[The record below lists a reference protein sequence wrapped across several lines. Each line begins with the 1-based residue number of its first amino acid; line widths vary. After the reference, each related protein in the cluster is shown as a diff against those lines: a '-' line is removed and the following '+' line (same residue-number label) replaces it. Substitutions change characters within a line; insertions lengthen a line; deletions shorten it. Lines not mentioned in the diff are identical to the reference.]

1 MSHRAHRCEGM
12 SAQMEPVFD
21 RSSKVV
27 VISGSDAETRHKK
40 IERWLNKH
48 YPGHQLIQT
57 AKVKQNDRFYCRK
70 TFRTSKGQVKAVYF
84 DFTNSLNNKI
94 GTTNRMFAGGTMIR
108 IWARQGSQPTR
119 TEHFT

>member
-1 MSHRAHRCEGM
+1 MSHRAHGCEGM
-12 SAQMEPVFD
+12 LAQMGPVFD
-21 RSSKVV
+21 RSPKVV
-27 VISGSDAETRHKK
+27 VISGPDAESRHKK
-40 IERWLNKH
+40 IEGWLNKH

-94 GTTNRMFAGGTMIR
+94 DTTNRMFAGGTMIR

-119 TEHFT
+119 AEHFT